1 MTDQVKVPIST
12 DNAVLLLA
20 AAHELG
26 LEPSVVQTQGGA
38 FLVPAEVEKKAFAPR
53 KTEDSDEAP
62 AKKTAAKKSTT
73 KKPQE

>member
-1 MTDQVKVPIST
+1 MTDVKVPIST

-26 LEPSVVQTQGGA
+26 LDPSVVQTRGGT
-38 FLVPAEVEKKAFAPR
+38 FVVPSEVNDKAFAPR
-53 KTEDSDEAP
+53 KSEGDEAP
-62 AKKTAAKKSTT
+62 AKKAAAKKSTT